1 MVTFFIQLTISES
14 LERMR
19 NKKEKKKIKGQ
30 IEKKREENK
39 KI

>member
-39 KI
+39 KS